1 MENLQEIYDL
11 AKQRLRESRI
21 LFDAGEVDGAFYLA
35 GYSVELMLKWKICK
49 NFEIPNLFSTESP
62 PMIEGVKVLK
72 DSTYTHNLY
81 ILLLFS
87 GLRAKFDTDKGT
99 NMTLFKANS
108 LLFSCWNP
116 NVRYKPCGHKE
127 TSDVENLL
135 SLLESNTTGLIKWI
149 EVS

>member
-1 MENLQEIYDL
+1 MENLTEIYDL
-11 AKQRLRESRI
+11 AKQRLRESRL
-21 LFDAGEVDGAFYLA
+21 LFNGGEVDGAFYLA

-49 NFEIPNLFSTESP
+49 TFEIPNLFSTESP
-62 PMIEGVKVLK
+62 PLIEGVKVLK
-72 DSTYTHNLY
+72 ESIHTHNLY

-135 SLLESNTTGLIKWI
+135 SLLEDNKTGLIKWI
-149 EVS
+149 ENS

>member
-21 LFDAGEVDGAFYLA
+21 LFNGGEIDGAFYLA
-35 GYSVELMLKWKICK
+35 GYSVELMLKWKVCK
-49 NFEIPNLFSTESP
+49 NFEIPNLFSISSP
-62 PMIEGVKVLK
+62 PQIEGVKVLK

-87 GLRAKFDTDKGT
+87 GLRAKFDNDKSSNT
-99 NMTLFKANS
+99 TLFKANS
-108 LLFSCWNP
+108 LLFSCWDP

-127 TSDVENLL
+127 TNDVENLL
-135 SLLESNTTGLIKWI
+135 SLLEDNTIPN
-149 EVS
+149 

>member
-11 AKQRLRESRI
+11 AKQRLRESRL
-21 LFDAGEVDGAFYLA
+21 LFNAGEVDGAFYLA

-49 NFEIPNLFSTESP
+49 NFEIHNLFSTESP

-87 GLRAKFDTDKGT
+87 GLRAKFDTDKST
-99 NMTLFKANS
+99 NITLFKANS

-127 TSDVENLL
+127 TYDVENLL
-135 SLLESNTTGLIKWI
+135 TLLENNITGLIRWI